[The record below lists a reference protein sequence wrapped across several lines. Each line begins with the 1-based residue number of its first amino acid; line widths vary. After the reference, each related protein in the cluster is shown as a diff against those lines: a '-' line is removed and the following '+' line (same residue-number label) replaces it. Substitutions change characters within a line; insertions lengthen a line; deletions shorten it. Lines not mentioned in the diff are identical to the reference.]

1 MRIWPAALAAA
12 AVLAGCGGPKDD
24 AEWRPESRER
34 EYLEQWAGRIA
45 RSLVPPG
52 DPADLDSL
60 GMMRLM
66 ARCDSVPQRYVY
78 LYRRVADSIQAM
90 TPPEPGCVQDRP
102 FQDSTMGEAVGD
114 TVRSESGR

>member
-1 MRIWPAALAAA
+1 MRRWPAALVVV

-24 AEWRPESRER
+24 AEWRPDRAER

-45 RSLVPPG
+45 HSLVPPG
-52 DPADLDSL
+52 DSADLDSL
-60 GMMRLM
+60 GMMNLM

-102 FQDSTMGEAVGD
+102 VPDAKTGETAED
-114 TVRSESGR
+114 TIRSVSER